1 MLTETDIRGMGVFQ
15 LGWIISL
22 TPTLGA
28 YSNWA
33 GIMIKQMEVNRNKT
47 KSNQTKLQ
55 TKLNSAIVHF
65 RIYYKRI
72 SVALIFIFN
81 MKKEESRVKG

>member
-1 MLTETDIRGMGVFQ
+1 MLTEKGGVPTRLNYFANAHARRLQQ
-15 LGWIISL
+15 LSRYHDKANG
-22 TPTLGA
+22 
-28 YSNWA
+28 
-33 GIMIKQMEVNRNKT
+33 MEVNRNKT
-47 KSNQTKLQ
+47 KLNQTKLQ
-55 TKLNSAIVHF
+55 TKLNSVIVHF